1 MCSITTT
8 SPTYSGK
15 AILAIDATLLSRE
28 KDCIMSTERKNP
40 FKRDQALN
48 DATAGQLGEEP
59 TPGPYPEKD
68 PRMEA
73 ARKRSRQI

>member
-1 MCSITTT
+1 
-8 SPTYSGK
+8 
-15 AILAIDATLLSRE
+15 
-28 KDCIMSTERKNP
+28 MSTERKNP

-48 DATAGQLGEEP
+48 DATSGQLGEAP

-68 PRMEA
+68 PRMES

>member
-1 MCSITTT
+1 
-8 SPTYSGK
+8 
-15 AILAIDATLLSRE
+15 
-28 KDCIMSTERKNP
+28 MSTERKNP
-40 FKRDQALN
+40 SKRDQALN

-73 ARKRSRQI
+73 ARKRSKQI

>member
-1 MCSITTT
+1 
-8 SPTYSGK
+8 
-15 AILAIDATLLSRE
+15 
-28 KDCIMSTERKNP
+28 MSTERKNP

-59 TPGPYPEKD
+59 TPGPYPGPYPEKD